1 VDVPPQ
7 VFQNQ
12 VVVISPLSTDPLIK
26 GGGGIF
32 KTGGYKGGE
41 KKESK
46 DCM

>member
-1 VDVPPQ
+1 VEAPLQ

-12 VVVISPLSTDPLIK
+12 GVVISPLSTDPLIK
-26 GGGGIF
+26 GGGGVF

-41 KKESK
+41 KEESK